1 MLLYYVYSDDTG
13 EEHCN
18 RYWDV
23 RDSQFYNE
31 SRPEAVDR
39 LLTRSIKNGLPPWYS
54 IMTKAVMAEE
64 RNEWDEF
71 VRDITITARVADENF
86 VYEAT
91 FDGAMLREK
100 LKNEELIHYGYT
112 EAVEELIGQALAN
125 QKKFPV
131 LNTLSFNDHYDYC
144 MKECRAIEEQGDF
157 KNVTLKAIEERWRY
171 HPTYVCGETE
181 HEMQRHDILS
191 SDTILGLVRED
202 GRVLATVEC
211 CLDTIERK
219 PDLNLFSTQF
229 VDRDGEKHILGEK
242 SPLYQHLIKEA
253 KKYIQTYRESL
264 LNKFDRDVEEYTN
277 QLPISTVPNAEAVY
291 DWTDHDFEDHRAML
305 LSVEDSQETIKL
317 VAIKRL
323 LGAVILKEIDQ
334 AFVRPVDFDNS
345 LDPYKYEKLKDR
357 LEQKVVVTDGRLVWE
372 GRNSIDCAPNK
383 LVNPLNAAI
392 VATRIDELYHRGE
405 VHHVTPLQQ
414 PVGFDRDFEHELKW
428 GDWQEKKAKGKSR

>member
-71 VRDITITARVADENF
+71 VQDITITARVADENF

-144 MKECRAIEEQGDF
+144 MKECRTIEEQGDF

-219 PDLNLFSTQF
+219 PDLNLFSAQF

-264 LNKFDRDVEEYTN
+264 LNKFD
-277 QLPISTVPNAEAVY
+277 
-291 DWTDHDFEDHRAML
+291 RAML

>member
-1 MLLYYVYSDDTG
+1 MVG
-13 EEHCN
+13 M
-18 RYWDV
+18 
-23 RDSQFYNE
+23 
-31 SRPEAVDR
+31 
-39 LLTRSIKNGLPPWYS
+39 KN
-54 IMTKAVMAEE
+54 A
-64 RNEWDEF
+64 
-71 VRDITITARVADENF
+71 
-86 VYEAT
+86 
-91 FDGAMLREK
+91 
-100 LKNEELIHYGYT
+100 
-112 EAVEELIGQALAN
+112 
-125 QKKFPV
+125 
-131 LNTLSFNDHYDYC
+131 
-144 MKECRAIEEQGDF
+144 
-157 KNVTLKAIEERWRY
+157 TLKALEERWRY
-171 HPTYVCGETE
+171 HPTYVCGESE

-191 SDTILGLVRED
+191 SDTILGLVCED

-253 KKYIQTYRESL
+253 KKYIRTYRESL

-305 LSVEDSQETIKL
+305 LNVEGSQETIKL

-323 LGAVILKEIDQ
+323 LSAVILKEIDQ

-372 GRNSIDCAPNK
+372 GRNSIDCEPNQ
-383 LVNPLNAAI
+383 LANPLYAAI
-392 VATRIDELYHRGE
+392 VATQIDELYHRGE
-405 VHHVTPLQQ
+405 VRQVTPLQQ
-414 PVGFDRDFEHELKW
+414 PIGFDRDFEHALKW
-428 GDWQEKKAKGKSR
+428 GDWQEKSKGKSR

>member
-1 MLLYYVYSDDTG
+1 MLLYYVYADEKG

-39 LLTRSIKNGLPPWYS
+39 LLTRSIKNCLPPWYS

-64 RNEWDEF
+64 RNEWNEF

-91 FDGAMLREK
+91 FDGAVLREK
-100 LKNEELIHYGYT
+100 LKNEDLIHYGYT
-112 EAVEELIGQALAN
+112 EAVEELIDQALAN

-131 LNTLSFNDHYDYC
+131 KPS
-144 MKECRAIEEQGDF
+144 
-157 KNVTLKAIEERWRY
+157 
-171 HPTYVCGETE
+171 YVFGETE

-191 SDTILGLVRED
+191 CNTLLGLVRED
-202 GRVLATVEC
+202 GRILATVEC
-211 CLDTIERK
+211 CMDTIERD
-219 PDLNLFSTQF
+219 PDLNLFLAQF

-242 SPLYQHLIKEA
+242 SPLYQHLVKEA
-253 KKYIQTYRESL
+253 KKYIRTYRESL

-305 LSVEDSQETIKL
+305 LSVESSQETIKL

-323 LGAVILKEIDQ
+323 LSAVILKEIDPV
-334 AFVRPVDFDNS
+334 FVSQVDFDNS

-372 GRNSIDCAPNK
+372 GRNSIDCAPNQ
-383 LVNPLNAAI
+383 LANPLNAAI

-405 VHHVTPLQQ
+405 VRQVTPLQQ

-428 GDWQEKKAKGKSR
+428 GDWQEKKAKSNSR